1 MLQMWITNRT
11 VPETKEDLKL
21 LDKSPEREITFH
33 VSNRQISEI
42 YEEKIR
48 ERGLRCEFEY
58 KLVHGVAKAHDSGWK
73 NFTVLQSYFTSD
85 HMAGIREYVMFICW
99 QLPPLCGKA
108 LGKAMR
114 KAFIESIQAL
124 VPVPQPPEELTFF
137 LNHIYTKMRKTS
149 GNHLD
154 SFLPVIRVLPS
165 LNLGS
170 FFP

>member
-48 ERGLRCEFEY
+48 ERGLRCEFE
-58 KLVHGVAKAHDSGWK
+58 
-73 NFTVLQSYFTSD
+73 SYFTSD

-124 VPVPQPPEELTFF
+124 VPVPQPPEELTVF